1 MSGHAW
7 IGLDFGS
14 YLTKV
19 AFRVVDV
26 GNTAAQSLDVVGVS
40 AEPWNYNG
48 NWATEFPSRVWTN
61 GREIAFVPT
70 VGVGWTEVS
79 GIKLG
84 LLNAWDGNPDPD
96 PLVGLSF
103 ERIATLIIAR
113 TLCHTMAAIKQFTV
127 ERRWACPDNYFV
139 SCATPSSG
147 LLSEVNRSV
156 LEDPNCPRRVQ
167 MRNLVESARK
177 FVCDGRFNWNA
188 DRLWLPAAERL
199 TKQII
204 LGEQELDP
212 ANMRTFCY
220 PEAYAAVLAS
230 VLHPAFDRDA
240 LLMVFDIGALTTD
253 AALFFFNPKVART
266 ICFHTIGS
274 TQSGIGPLFLL
285 DQVDGVALARLHSD
299 LSKFYC
305 KIWEDIYRHVPQ
317 GRTPDIFEARRHNQP
332 KWKCL
337 LLGGGSANLEVRKLV
352 MELRIP
358 SLRNGGDDRII
369 PVARMR
375 FLESPMKPFGWIAF
389 PSQVSTHY
397 CIQTGARVYPP
408 GRERKIQDQ
417 MNSRLHLNQLAI
429 GLTSD
434 WATIPEYCEIQ
445 PPVIQV
451 DRPDHDYNDNF
462 AGPEVM

>member
-1 MSGHAW
+1 MSHAW

-26 GNTAAQSLDVVGVS
+26 GNTAAQSLVVVGVS
-40 AEPWNYNG
+40 AERWNWNG
-48 NWATEFPSRVWTN
+48 DWATEFPSRVWTN
-61 GREIAFVPT
+61 GKEVAFVPT
-70 VGVGWTEVS
+70 LGVGWTEVS

-103 ERIATLIIAR
+103 ERIAALIIAR
-113 TLCHTMAAIKQFTV
+113 TLCHTMAAIKRFTV
-127 ERRWACPDNYFV
+127 ERRWECPDNYLV
-139 SCATPSSG
+139 SCATPSRG
-147 LLSEVNRSV
+147 LLSEVNQSV
-156 LEDPNCPRRVQ
+156 LEESNCPRRVQ

-177 FVCDGRFNWNA
+177 FVCEQNFNWTL
-188 DRLWLPAAERL
+188 DRLWLPAAVEL
-199 TKQII
+199 ADKII
-204 LGEQELDP
+204 SGQQKLDS
-212 ANMRTFCY
+212 ANQRTFCY

-230 VLHPAFDRDA
+230 VLHPAFDRDD

-253 AALFFFNPKVART
+253 AALFFFNPRVART

-274 TQSGIGPLFLL
+274 TQSGIGPLFAL
-285 DQVDGVALARLHSD
+285 DPVSGVALNRLHSD
-299 LSKFYC
+299 LSEFYC
-305 KIWEDIYRHVPQ
+305 KIWEDIYRHVPE
-317 GRTPDIFEARRHNQP
+317 GRAPAIFEARRHNQP

-337 LLGGGSANLEVRKLV
+337 LLGGGSANLEVRDLVKKLH
-352 MELRIP
+352 IP
-358 SLRNGGDDRII
+358 SLRNPGYDRIS
-369 PVARMR
+369 PVAHRR

-389 PSQVSTHY
+389 PNQVLNHY
-397 CIQTGARVYPP
+397 CIQTGGHVYPP
-408 GRERKIQDQ
+408 GRERNIQVQ

-445 PPVIQV
+445 PPLIQGV
-451 DRPDHDYNDNF
+451 HPVHDYTDQF
-462 AGPEVM
+462 AGPEVT